1 MSQDLT
7 NWEELIDSQ
16 PQGDCSAGDSNVV
29 NTDNVEPTEKDISDE
44 AINQDAKLGSKD
56 GVVDKLSTEDS
67 VTDPSGNIAEIVPE
81 CRPPIA
87 ALENDSQSTCGSD
100 LSNGHSSNA
109 LPSNN
114 GQSDQ
119 RPEVMH
125 PDGQEDTPKHDAMP
139 SSSIEPPTSE
149 SQFQNDITDVI
160 GLEDSQSVLNE
171 QEIPSH
177 IEDLRELFC
186 EKDTRF
192 SELEKSLSKSPKTED
207 EEESSLKESEQENSL
222 DESEQESSLEESEQ
236 ESSSDSGS
244 EHSVDPAEVSLPASP
259 YFNPFD
265 SPTEGEGHSRR
276 GSIDNIPPLNDTLL
290 TEASTDSSV
299 KKIWQLQKRKLD
311 QTNETLDKIMDM
323 VGLEHIKAAFIEIKG
338 MIDTARGRREHLK
351 KHDFNLVLTGNPGTG
366 KRSLSEL
373 YFAFLKDCNV
383 WDLES
388 EDPEYESMSGRMV
401 TRTSILQDDIS
412 LISDGVFFLYDAG
425 FVDHDARAL
434 LIDAL
439 NNCTGVILV
448 VSGSPDHISS
458 FLGSSPHGRWL
469 FPRRFHIKDY
479 DDEELRS
486 ILLRMI
492 RQDNFKIQQGPAGPY
507 PRILAKRV
515 GYGREEPGFG
525 NVHELHLAYL
535 KILERQASRLRQ
547 RLVDI
552 DDLWVEPAPDENL
565 LTGEDI
571 IGPEPEDCRAKSDAW
586 KELQKMAGLDDVKQA
601 ISKNFDRAK
610 LNYRREVAGKEL
622 LNISLNRVF
631 LGPPGTGKTTVAK
644 LYGQIITEVGLVPN
658 QEVVF
663 KVPSDFIGQHVGQS
677 EVKTN
682 SIIDATKG
690 KVLIIDDAH
699 MFFNGSLD
707 GVDGTDKFRLA
718 CIDVIVS
725 KIHNRTGEG
734 RCIILIGYPD
744 RMEQMF
750 QKCNPGLRRRF
761 PLEEAFRFQDY
772 DDDRLTE
779 ILGMK
784 MEESEIKASTAAMQ
798 VASEVLRRAR
808 DRPNFGN
815 GGDVVNL
822 LNQAKVRYKERTLRK
837 GKGETTKKEK
847 PNEDKSIIH
856 EKADADSGLSRP
868 NMVNSSFEL
877 DYLEMV
883 NITLEPEDFDPNYNR
898 GSTAA
903 ERCRALFDGLIG
915 FEETIQRFQGYQ
927 RTAENLRRRNKNPR
941 DTIPFTF
948 VFKGPPGTGKTHT
961 ARIVGQI
968 FYDMGILS
976 TNEVVECSAS
986 QLIGKHVGHTGP
998 KVIDLF
1004 EKSLGKILFIDEAYR
1019 LGLGGRNSFGD
1030 EAVAEIVDC
1039 MTKPRYQRKLV
1050 IVLAGYTREMDLLM
1064 KVNAGLRGRF
1074 TTEINF
1080 SPMKPRAAL
1089 QYLQNLLSK
1098 QDIELLEDN
1107 NVNTNEYETV
1117 MRLFKKLSMTNGWS
1131 NGRDINTL
1139 AGAITDDVYNYSEVE
1154 ESGKSLFIRRE
1165 DLIKF
1170 LKDMLRQRIKGGVA

>member
-1 MSQDLT
+1 
-7 NWEELIDSQ
+7 
-16 PQGDCSAGDSNVV
+16 
-29 NTDNVEPTEKDISDE
+29 
-44 AINQDAKLGSKD
+44 
-56 GVVDKLSTEDS
+56 
-67 VTDPSGNIAEIVPE
+67 
-81 CRPPIA
+81 
-87 ALENDSQSTCGSD
+87 
-100 LSNGHSSNA
+100 
-109 LPSNN
+109 
-114 GQSDQ
+114 
-119 RPEVMH
+119 
-125 PDGQEDTPKHDAMP
+125 
-139 SSSIEPPTSE
+139 
-149 SQFQNDITDVI
+149 
-160 GLEDSQSVLNE
+160 
-171 QEIPSH
+171 
-177 IEDLRELFC
+177 
-186 EKDTRF
+186 
-192 SELEKSLSKSPKTED
+192 
-207 EEESSLKESEQENSL
+207 
-222 DESEQESSLEESEQ
+222 
-236 ESSSDSGS
+236 
-244 EHSVDPAEVSLPASP
+244 
-259 YFNPFD
+259 
-265 SPTEGEGHSRR
+265 
-276 GSIDNIPPLNDTLL
+276 
-290 TEASTDSSV
+290 
-299 KKIWQLQKRKLD
+299 
-311 QTNETLDKIMDM
+311 
-323 VGLEHIKAAFIEIKG
+323 
-338 MIDTARGRREHLK
+338 
-351 KHDFNLVLTGNPGTG
+351 
-366 KRSLSEL
+366 
-373 YFAFLKDCNV
+373 
-383 WDLES
+383 
-388 EDPEYESMSGRMV
+388 
-401 TRTSILQDDIS
+401 
-412 LISDGVFFLYDAG
+412 
-425 FVDHDARAL
+425 
-434 LIDAL
+434 
-439 NNCTGVILV
+439 
-448 VSGSPDHISS
+448 
-458 FLGSSPHGRWL
+458 
-469 FPRRFHIKDY
+469 
-479 DDEELRS
+479 
-486 ILLRMI
+486 MI

-610 LNYRREVAGKEL
+610 LSYRREVAGKEL

-822 LNQAKVRYKERTLRK
+822 LNQAK
-837 GKGETTKKEK
+837 
-847 PNEDKSIIH
+847 
-856 EKADADSGLSRP
+856 
-868 NMVNSSFEL
+868 L